1 MEFRTLLNCF
11 ESEGFFASFN
21 CFPGL
26 FSMVQSAKG
35 QPAIGAQSGRFS
47 AVKQCCQVLA
57 HGKGGGQVCPR
68 GWRLTNA
75 SVWKNWVKKN
85 ICHDASARL
94 LKDRF
99 WTLHTSLAVA
109 SCLKSHIINLLMDG
123 INTLYWIRSSVT
135 LLLLDFLVWHMYWLR
150 FNSIWPNVTKQ
161 TRKSVLALRNGVFST
176 VVLNLLG
183 HNNGVLHNAL
193 LKATHW
199 FRGIQQLH
207 VYLFDPL
214 LNDIYLLRMQK
225 KGGFDSHLTTYH
237 NSVFPTAKWPI
248 CSGQKGNL
256 AKSNQDSRG
265 SYRVSTY
272 LEGSRLERMGMNT
285 FTQELYSQ
293 MRMPKFDTL
302 VSSCGLS
309 LKIVDLCWF
318 LCELSV
324 LFWFKGPIMSRGGI

>member
-1 MEFRTLLNCF
+1 MASTLCTELDPLSLCF
-11 ESEGFFASFN
+11 
-21 CFPGL
+21 C
-26 FSMVQSAKG
+26 
-35 QPAIGAQSGRFS
+35 
-47 AVKQCCQVLA
+47 
-57 HGKGGGQVCPR
+57 
-68 GWRLTNA
+68 
-75 SVWKNWVKKN
+75 
-85 ICHDASARL
+85 
-94 LKDRF
+94 
-99 WTLHTSLAVA
+99 WTY
-109 SCLKSHIINLLMDG
+109 M
-123 INTLYWIRSSVT
+123 W
-135 LLLLDFLVWHMYWLR
+135 WLR

-161 TRKSVLALRNGVFST
+161 ARKSVLTLRNGVFST

-193 LKATHW
+193 LN
-199 FRGIQQLH
+199 
-207 VYLFDPL
+207 PL
-214 LNDIYLLRMQK
+214 IPWYSAVACLPFWSFIKRHISTNAE

-248 CSGQKGNL
+248 WSGQKGNL